1 MRTPGVSSLS
11 DPRSDPRPLV
21 APLKQV
27 TIKFL
32 PFDQQHYQKLIRA
45 REEAIRNVLHCLSPA
60 LGLKTALDAGA
71 GVGFF
76 SQTLADCGLSVR
88 GFDGR
93 SENVAEA
100 RKRFPHIPFELI
112 DLEDRSILALG
123 KFDLVLCFGLLYHLE
138 NPLLA
143 VRHLRAL
150 TEKCL
155 LLESMCV
162 PDDKPTMLLREEPRE
177 CDQSLTDVACYP
189 SEDSLIKML
198 YRAGFSFVY
207 RLAPL
212 PKHDDFCETFE
223 HRRKRTVLLASS
235 IPIDLSGFRLCT
247 ETHEKQDPW
256 TKVPAFPGTILQR
269 ISRFLALPAAKKY
282 LSLARHVRTIFPGV
296 PIPWRLPFGAW
307 WLARDGELDHK
318 LVEEGFERAE
328 LRFVERLLRPGMTV
342 LDIGAH
348 HGLYTLLC
356 SKCVGRKGQVVAFEA
371 SPRECRRLAK
381 HVRINACGNVRI
393 EPHAVGSQSGSADLF
408 VVNGACNWGNSLRAP
423 VVFEST
429 FKIPVQVCP
438 VDDVLLEMGISRVDF
453 IKLDVEGA
461 ELSALKGT
469 ARLLRG
475 VGRPAILVEVQDL
488 RTGPW
493 GYPSRAI
500 VEYLNRAGYRWFE
513 LTQDGSLRPTA
524 NDLEYYDANLVALPR
539 EREREFRDL
548 VERKTLSYSGGQYWL
563 RSASSRQRGRQ
574 RGIEI
579 LKSMVRVR
587 TTNAKIERPPA

>member
-1 MRTPGVSSLS
+1 MPSPAVSSVSDLQPPIKLS
-11 DPRSDPRPLV
+11 
-21 APLKQV
+21 
-27 TIKFL
+27 
-32 PFDQQHYQKLIRA
+32 PFDQLHYKKLIRA
-45 REEAIRNVLHCLSPA
+45 REETILNVVQCLAPI
-60 LGLKTALDAGA
+60 LGLKSAVDAGA
-71 GVGFF
+71 GSGFF
-76 SQTLADCGLSVR
+76 SQTLLDCGLRVR

-93 SENVAEA
+93 AENVNEA
-100 RKRFPHIPFELI
+100 RKRFPHIAFEQA
-112 DLEDRSILALG
+112 DLEDRSTLALG

-143 VRHLRAL
+143 VRHLRSL

-162 PDDKPTMLLREEPRE
+162 PDDKPSMLLREEPSE
-177 CDQSLTDVACYP
+177 LDQGLTDVACYP
-189 SEDSLIKML
+189 SEDSLVKML
-198 YRAGFSFVY
+198 YRAGFGFVY
-207 RLAPL
+207 RLVTL
-212 PKHDDFCETFE
+212 PKHDDFFETFE

-235 IPIDLSGFRLCT
+235 TPIDLFGFRLCV
-247 ETHEKQDPW
+247 ETHEKHDPW
-256 TKVPAFPGTILQR
+256 TKVSSFPGTIPQR
-269 ISRFLALPAAKKY
+269 VSRFLALPAAKKY
-282 LSLARHVRTIFPGV
+282 LSLANHVRTILPGI
-296 PIPWRLPFGAW
+296 PIPWRLPFGSW

-318 LVEEGFERAE
+318 VVEEGFERAE

-356 SKCVGRKGQVVAFEA
+356 SKCVGRNGQVIAFEA

-381 HVRINACGNVRI
+381 HVRINRCSNVRI
-393 EPHAVGSQSGSADLF
+393 EPHAVGSESGSAELY

-429 FKIPVQVCP
+429 FKIPVQVSP

-475 VGRPAILVEVQDL
+475 VARPAILVEVQDI
-488 RTGPW
+488 RTRPW

-500 VEYLNRAGYRWFE
+500 VEFLTRAGYRWFE
-513 LTQDGSLRPTA
+513 LNADGSLRPTSHEL
-524 NDLEYYDANLVALPR
+524 DYYDANLVALPR
-539 EREREFRDL
+539 ERETEFRNL
-548 VERKTLSYSGGQYWL
+548 VDRKRLGFDGAL
-563 RSASSRQRGRQ
+563 HRSAGKSSRQ

-587 TTNAKIERPPA
+587 STNAKIGRPQTL

>member
-1 MRTPGVSSLS
+1 MPSPGVSSF
-11 DPRSDPRPLV
+11 SDPRPLV

-27 TIKFL
+27 AIKFS
-32 PFDQQHYQKLIRA
+32 PFDQHHYQRLIRA
-45 REEAIRNVLHCLSPA
+45 REEAIRNVLHRLIPA
-60 LGLKTALDAGA
+60 VGLKTALDAGA

-76 SQTLADCGLSVR
+76 SQTLAECGLSVR

-100 RKRFPHIPFELI
+100 RKRFPDIPFEQAN
-112 DLEDRSILALG
+112 LEERSVLRLG
-123 KFDLVLCFGLLYHLE
+123 EFDLVLCFGLLYHLE

-150 TEKCL
+150 TGKCL

-162 PDDKPTMLLREEPRE
+162 PDDKPSMLLREEPSE
-177 CDQSLTDVACYP
+177 SDQGLTEVACYP
-189 SEDSLIKML
+189 SEDSFIKML
-198 YRAGFSFVY
+198 YHAGFSFVY

-235 IPIDLSGFRLCT
+235 IPIDLSGFRLCV

-256 TKVPAFPGTILQR
+256 TKVSAFPGTIPQR
-269 ISRFLALPAAKKY
+269 IARFLALPGRKKY
-282 LSLARHVRTIFPGV
+282 ISIANHIRRVLPGT

-318 LVEEGFERAE
+318 LVEENFERAE

-356 SKCVGRKGQVVAFEA
+356 SKRVGRKGQVIAFEA

-381 HVRINACGNVRI
+381 HVRINGCRNVRI
-393 EPHAVGSQSGSADLF
+393 EPHAVGSESGSADLY
-408 VVNGACNWGNSLRAP
+408 VVNGSCNWGNSLRAP

-438 VDDVLLEMGISRVDF
+438 VDDVLLELGISRVDF

-475 VGRPAILVEVQDL
+475 VARPAILVEVQDI
-488 RTGPW
+488 RTQPW

-500 VEYLNRAGYRWFE
+500 VEYLTRAGYRWFE
-513 LTQDGSLRPTA
+513 LNADGSLRPTSHEL
-524 NDLEYYDANLVALPR
+524 DYYDANLVALPR
-539 EREREFRDL
+539 EREREFRNL
-548 VERKTLSYSGGQYWL
+548 VERKTLAPCRGQHPS
-563 RSASSRQRGRQ
+563 RGESSRQ

-579 LKSMVRVR
+579 LKSMARVR
-587 TTNAKIERPPA
+587 TTNAKIGRPPAL